1 MLRLES
7 SLRKHN
13 LLNVTN
19 LIARSDLRTAIKAGT
34 VLTSGAGR
42 EQPLSRIQRG
52 TRALRTRTT
61 NGGAPKGVAPPKLVS
76 NQQNTSELLSTILTS
91 LDDSKAEEVTSIDLD
106 GKGAI
111 ADQMVIAT
119 GRSNRHVSAIADHL
133 VEKLKAA
140 GFANLRVE
148 GIPQCDW
155 VLVDSGDV
163 VVHLF
168 RPEVRSF
175 YNLEKLWSP
184 LAPDERI
191 AV

>member
-1 MLRLES
+1 M
-7 SLRKHN
+7 
-13 LLNVTN
+13 
-19 LIARSDLRTAIKAGT
+19 
-34 VLTSGAGR
+34 
-42 EQPLSRIQRG
+42 QRG
-52 TRALRTRTT
+52 TRALKTRTT
-61 NGGAPKGVAPPKLVS
+61 NGGASKGVAPPELASK
-76 NQQNTSELLSTILTS
+76 LLSTILTS
-91 LDDSKAEEVTSIDLD
+91 LDDSKAEEITSIDLD

-140 GFANLRVE
+140 GFANLRIE
-148 GIPQCDW
+148 GVPQCDW